1 MKKRLVF
8 KNSKLIAVGICTTM
22 LMTNAAAAEAVAPMV
37 VFESGNIAVAA
48 DVNANFDNLVLG
60 TENNVTDILNNT
72 GLIGGNGSNIEK
84 NELNIVTNDTD
95 IDANESGIK
104 INAGLINSLGSTN
117 SAQTS
122 WIGNNSNLIEEN
134 KDIAS
139 NALSS
144 AVSAQAERQVGIDQ
158 SQTDA
163 TVKAASD
170 AAEAASAAL
179 SLAVSAQANLQVS
192 IDQTQTE
199 ATAKAASD
207 AAVAASAALSLAVS
221 AQAERQVSI
230 DQTQTD
236 ATAKVASDAAV
247 AASAA
252 AEAASAALSSAVS
265 AQAER
270 QAKIDRTQT
279 DTTLT
284 HSTSLGVQFLLTN
297 QFKTDITNL
306 TTGVTSNQNGL
317 SGSNVEIGLLQKA
330 AAQSGTEDP
339 SDSSPVGSI
348 YVNTTNQSVHVVVGT
363 APDTTWKQVTE
374 MTYTVG
380 DMGPGGG
387 VVIDI
392 TTDGLHGIEAVKLD
406 STIVFDSTPDYAG
419 CATELITFAK
429 AGFGERNSMALLY
442 DGCSTLSADAVM
454 SAVSF
459 TGNGY
464 TDWALATSAEVEYAL
479 NCSTGYCSAK
489 FGLEKAE
496 YWSSTVRE
504 GEPNL
509 SVEVVFGS
517 DSAVHSKM
525 WNADLDSFRSVIS
538 TRRF

>member
-179 SLAVSAQANLQVS
+179 SSAVSAQANL
-192 IDQTQTE
+192 
-199 ATAKAASD
+199 
-207 AAVAASAALSLAVS
+207 
-221 AQAERQVSI
+221 QVSI

-464 TDWALATSAEVEYAL
+464 TDWALATSAEVEDAL

-525 WNADLDSFRSVIS
+525 WEYDLSLARSVIS

>member
-179 SLAVSAQANLQVS
+179 S
-192 IDQTQTE
+192 
-199 ATAKAASD
+199 
-207 AAVAASAALSLAVS
+207 
-221 AQAERQVSI
+221 
-230 DQTQTD
+230 
-236 ATAKVASDAAV
+236 
-247 AASAA
+247 
-252 AEAASAALSSAVS
+252 SAVS

-317 SGSNVEIGLLQKA
+317 SGSNVKIGLLQEA

-374 MTYTVG
+374 MIYTVG

-392 TTDGLHGIEAVKLD
+392 TTDGLHGIEAVKLY
-406 STIVFDSTPDYAG
+406 STIVFDSTPGLTG
-419 CATELITFAK
+419 CTTELNTFAK

-464 TDWALATSAEVEYAL
+464 TDWALATSAEVEDAL

>member
-144 AVSAQAERQVGIDQ
+144 AVSAQA
-158 SQTDA
+158 
-163 TVKAASD
+163 
-170 AAEAASAAL
+170 
-179 SLAVSAQANLQVS
+179 NL
-192 IDQTQTE
+192 
-199 ATAKAASD
+199 
-207 AAVAASAALSLAVS
+207 
-221 AQAERQVSI
+221 QVSI

-247 AASAA
+247 AASDA
-252 AEAASAALSSAVS
+252 AEAASAALSLAVS

-317 SGSNVEIGLLQKA
+317 SGSNVKIGLLQEA